1 MKKNECDP
9 VETKLSDEELE
20 NVTGGLS
27 STGER
32 GGFCRRCGRQLLTPS
47 EIQRGLCF
55 SCSQGGGGNDPEP
68 RP

>member
-1 MKKNECDP
+1 MKKNQNDNNVNAIPE
-9 VETKLSDEELE
+9 EELE

-32 GGFCRRCGRQLLTPS
+32 SGFCRRCGRQLLTPS

-55 SCSQGGGGNDPEP
+55 SCSQGGGNDPEP